1 MLNQAQIVS
10 LPAGISEVPKEP
22 EGLGTV
28 ATMSSQAGQVSKIS
42 NIIESLNLVTLSE
55 EEQAKVR
62 SLLKHQFVFSA
73 FEGDLGCTNL
83 IEHEIPLLD
92 DVPVRQRFRRIPPS
106 YYDSVKIL

>member
-10 LPAGISEVPKEP
+10 LPSGISEVPKEP

-28 ATMSSQAGQVSKIS
+28 ATMSSQAGQVSNIS
-42 NIIESLNLVTLSE
+42 NIIESLDLVTLSE

-62 SLLKHQFVFSA
+62 SLLKPQSVFSA

-92 DVPVRQRFRRIPPS
+92 DVPV
-106 YYDSVKIL
+106 